1 MKVAIIGSGPLAIE
15 MGIRLFLEEASVTI
29 FTKGDLGGSVAGLY
43 PFLGDSLLGEK
54 FSDITSKEGWSL
66 LSKGPSNLKP
76 TLNNYWEEYLKPL
89 GEKVRDLGLVKK
101 GEVLRVKKCFFSPSD
116 EKRLRDLFRIFYSI
130 DPGESIL
137 KSIEENPLVFEKLG
151 KEVLGSLK
159 EKMEFF
165 EDFDLVVD
173 ARGVLFNPL
182 PMGSSHG
189 EALNEGVISKT
200 TPVFYGLNGFSN
212 LEKIKNDSKT
222 ILIVGSGE
230 TASFYLHLLSDW
242 FFANLDKKLYL
253 VTRETQ
259 VFKESENFKE
269 FQAKAEVEFQKKADI
284 FQEKINA
291 WKELEDYEKAKIQ
304 KPEEPA
310 RRFEIFSGSTVS
322 SLDRLLDR
330 NNLFVTIDNQNELK
344 TLPVDSILVVNG
356 FQIDTSLFK
365 GLHMD
370 FDYGEKTAKS
380 FLHDEPGIYTLG
392 PTNKKKRYNL
402 KYGLDQIPLILENML
417 TFFSKRK

>member
-29 FTKGDLGGSVAGLY
+29 FTKGELGGAVGMLY
-43 PFLGDSLLGEK
+43 PYLGDSLMGED
-54 FSDITSKEGWSL
+54 FSEITSKEGWSL
-66 LSKGPSNLKP
+66 LSRAPSNLKP
-76 TLNNYWEEYLKPL
+76 TLTNYWEEYLKPL
-89 GEKVRDLGLVKK
+89 GEKVKNLGLVKK
-101 GEVLRVKKCFFSPSD
+101 GEVLRVKKCFLSPSD
-116 EKRLRDLFRIFYSI
+116 EKRLRDLFRVFYSI

-189 EALNEGVISKT
+189 EALNEAVISKT

-212 LEKIKNDSKT
+212 LEKIKNDSNT

-230 TASFYLHLLSDW
+230 TASNYLYLLKDW
-242 FFANLDKKLYL
+242 FFTNLDRKLYL

-259 VFKESENFKE
+259 DFKEFENLKD
-269 FQAKAEVEFQKKADI
+269 FQAKAEEEFQKKADI

-291 WKELEDYEKAKIQ
+291 WKQLEDYEKAKIQ
-304 KPEEPA
+304 RPEEPI

-344 TLPVDSILVVNG
+344 TLPVDSILVANG
-356 FQIDTSLFK
+356 FKIDTSLFK

-370 FDYGEKTAKS
+370 FDYGEKTAKG
-380 FLHDEPGIYTLG
+380 FLHAESGIYTLG
-392 PTNKKKRYNL
+392 PTSKNKRYNL
-402 KYGLDQIPLILENML
+402 MNGLDQIPLILENML